1 LLGGLSIFMILPLFL
16 IRRYGK
22 VLRSKSKY
30 APSETTVTK
39 NDTIESQESGSTAC
53 TKKVEPTE
61 VV

>member
-1 LLGGLSIFMILPLFL
+1 MILPLFL

-30 APSETTVTK
+30 SPFESSIAK
-39 NDTIESQESGSTAC
+39 NDTIDSQESGSSVATL
-53 TKKVEPTE
+53 KVEPTE